1 MSRQGPSV
9 KAVGCLWQRPR
20 DMKRSELGLTVRGC
34 CCSFGLSCCCPPT
47 SQHHGCRV
55 KSWSLGRLLAA
66 SPGRKACSWFLIAP
80 WTLIIC
86 VFGTYISGI
95 GCSAPKTT
103 SNSKVEV
110 GMCFLERVS
119 HRPPSFCPSADREC
133 TNLHL
138 CFNLHF
144 CLATCSHT
152 QLSFSVSARYPALH
166 PFFFFWHACLPSCA
180 CVYPLGAK
188 HSFWGHGMW
197 QPLVLLI
204 LPWRR
209 CWKISSCPPDT
220 FSCLISRQRAA
231 SRIYRAGR
239 EKAVIFCHLHRHRC
253 LWAAASRA
261 AVLTGDTGIY
271 LLVFFPGVETW
282 PGNACFKEN
291 VSGNGF
297 SYGNER
303 KAGRQLSGRFG
314 CLPDS
319 GRLSFLCQLSVLH
332 LGQVF
337 PSPSAVV
344 SLVCSNSG
352 SCSQGARL
360 FFSASF
366 DTS

>member
-47 SQHHGCRV
+47 SQHHGCQV

-166 PFFFFWHACLPSCA
+166 PFFFFGTPA
-180 CVYPLGAK
+180 
-188 HSFWGHGMW
+188 
-197 QPLVLLI
+197 
-204 LPWRR
+204 
-209 CWKISSCPPDT
+209 CPPVPVCTRWGPNTASGDMACGSH
-220 FSCLISRQRAA
+220 SC
-231 SRIYRAGR
+231 
-239 EKAVIFCHLHRHRC
+239 F
-253 LWAAASRA
+253 
-261 AVLTGDTGIY
+261 
-271 LLVFFPGVETW
+271 
-282 PGNACFKEN
+282 
-291 VSGNGF
+291 
-297 SYGNER
+297 
-303 KAGRQLSGRFG
+303 
-314 CLPDS
+314 
-319 GRLSFLCQLSVLH
+319 
-332 LGQVF
+332 
-337 PSPSAVV
+337 
-344 SLVCSNSG
+344 
-352 SCSQGARL
+352 
-360 FFSASF
+360 
-366 DTS
+366 